1 MIETI
6 DSREESTPRDGYFLW
21 TKKNDFFPS
30 FHISENVTEVCVVG
44 AEVKVV
50 NNHKKSFLYDSFL
63 AEEIKI

>member
-1 MIETI
+1 M
-6 DSREESTPRDGYFLW
+6 D
-21 TKKNDFFPS
+21 KKTDFFPS

-50 NNHKKSFLYDSFL
+50 NNHKKSFLYYSFL